1 MLAGADDTLVE
12 MAAAEA
18 PQPAIGDVLYLHD
31 YVTHFSNKNVMRWCV
46 VVAVVAGGIRV
57 VGRSASRR
65 GGVFTPAG
73 VLPEFDRD
81 GYFWPSSR
89 RISAKDAASAR
100 NIGKL
105 PEPFLGQVLTQ
116 FRRRRRK
123 T

>member
-1 MLAGADDTLVE
+1 
-12 MAAAEA
+12 MAAVG
-18 PQPAIGDVLYLHD
+18 PQLAIGDVLYLHD
-31 YVTHFSNKNVMRWCV
+31 HVTRFSNKNVKRWCV
-46 VVAVVAGGIRV
+46 VVALDGNGVRV

-65 GGVFTPAG
+65 SGVFTPARTM
-73 VLPEFDRD
+73 PEFDLP

-89 RISAKDAASAR
+89 RISSRDAASAR

-105 PEPFLGQVLTQ
+105 PERYLRQVLAQ